1 LLYSQ
6 TQWVLLFYFYC
17 IAGWIWETPYVSL
30 RRRQWI
36 NRGFLHGPWLPI
48 YGTGAIVILFTTRP
62 VIEYNILVF
71 LVGMISATL
80 LEFATGA
87 AMERIFNMRYW
98 DYSQVPFNL
107 NGYICLKV
115 SIAWGFFSLFLVR
128 ILHPP
133 VESAVLS
140 LPNDIA
146 YPLSIALIILFTVDA
161 TKSIQ
166 SALGLKDLLVRLTAS
181 NELLSRLENAFDSL
195 SEKIEEGSSGFRA
208 NVQQLGTIRAVKT
221 SAVQRLREENAKN
234 RKDAF
239 LHRLAEHRDRKS
251 TILSS
256 VREKA
261 GAALLEIEKQLQRAE
276 TPQEHTRL
284 EKIKNA
290 LSEIQASA
298 HKAEVEMAARRN
310 RDFQRAVSIL
320 NRNPSAKSQ
329 KYQQAFSE
337 LIRLK
342 AERPSKEKQK

>member
-1 LLYSQ
+1 MFYAQ

-62 VIEYNILVF
+62 VIEHNILVF
-71 LVGMISATL
+71 LVGMLSATL
-80 LEFATGA
+80 LEFTTGA
-87 AMERIFNMRYW
+87 VMERIFNMRYW

-128 ILHPP
+128 VLHPP
-133 VESAVLS
+133 VETAVLS
-140 LPNDIA
+140 LPNNIA
-146 YPLSIALIILFTVDA
+146 YTLSIAFTVLFSVDV

-166 SALGLKDLLVRLTAS
+166 GALNLRDLLAKLTTS
-181 NELLSRLENAFDSL
+181 NELVSRLESNFDSL
-195 SEKIEEGSSGFRA
+195 AEKIEEGSLNFKANIQRLETVRA
-208 NVQQLGTIRAVKT
+208 LKAGALQQ
-221 SAVQRLREENAKN
+221 LREEKAKN

-239 LHRLAEHRDRKS
+239 LHKLEENRERKS
-251 TILSS
+251 RILLS

-261 GAALLEIEKQLQRAE
+261 NTGLLEVERQLQCAA

-290 LSEIQASA
+290 LAEIQVSV
-298 HKAEVEMAARRN
+298 HKAEIEMAARKN
-310 RDFQRAVSIL
+310 QDFRHAVSIL
-320 NRNPSAKSQ
+320 NRNPSAKSR
-329 KYQQAFSE
+329 KYQQALAE
-337 LIRLK
+337 LINLK
-342 AERPSKEKQK
+342 PGRRSEEKRG